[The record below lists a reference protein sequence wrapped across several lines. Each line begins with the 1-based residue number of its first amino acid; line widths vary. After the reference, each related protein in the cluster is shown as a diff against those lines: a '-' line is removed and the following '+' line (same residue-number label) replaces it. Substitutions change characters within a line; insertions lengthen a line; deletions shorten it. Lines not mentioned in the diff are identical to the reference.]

1 MTTVATPVKTLVIQ
15 PVTRIEGH
23 AKITI
28 KLNDQGNVDTA
39 RVNVIELRG
48 FEQFAIGRPVEDMP
62 RITPRICGVC
72 PWSHH
77 LASAKATDA
86 VFGVKIPSAAAKLR
100 ELANSIAYMEEHI
113 LHFYFLA
120 GADFLLGPDA
130 DYSVRNVIGILKA
143 APEVAQRVVRVRHMC
158 AKMLEILAGKSI
170 HPQAAVPGGWSKP
183 LLTGERD
190 ELQKMAADAL
200 ELAKF
205 SIAFAK
211 ENVFP
216 KYLDVVKT
224 LGVITTGFLGTV
236 KDDGALDL
244 YDGKLRLMDR
254 NGAYEDFPVEN
265 YGDYIAEHVEDWSYL
280 KFPYAKK
287 WTSEFSMEGEAKG
300 IYRTNTLA
308 RINVCDYIPTPLAQK
323 ELEIFRSAFG
333 RPAQLTLLY
342 HWARLIE
349 LLYNA
354 ENTVRLL
361 ADPEITSRNTRVPVT
376 PRAARGIAHTEAPRG
391 TLIHEYETDADGMV
405 TNVNLIVGTTHN
417 NAPINMSV
425 TQAARSLIK
434 AGKYDQGILNTVEMS
449 IRAYDPCLSCATHRL
464 DGKMSVRVEI
474 VDSEGKVVDS
484 MAN

>member
-1 MTTVATPVKTLVIQ
+1 MAKTLVIQ

-28 KLNDQGNVDTA
+28 QLDDAGNVDRA

-48 FEQFAIGRPVEDMP
+48 FEKFCQGKPVEDLP

-77 LASAKATDA
+77 LASAKTTDA
-86 VFGVKIPSAAAKLR
+86 VFGVTPPPAGAKLR
-100 ELANSIAYMEEHI
+100 ELCNSIAYMEEHI

-130 DYSVRNVIGILKA
+130 DYSIRNVIGVLQA
-143 APEVAQRVVRVRHMC
+143 APEVAKRVVHVRHLC
-158 AKMLEILAGKSI
+158 ARMLEIIAGKSI
-170 HPQAAVPGGWSKP
+170 HPQAAVPGGFSKP
-183 LLTGERD
+183 LSVEERD
-190 ELQKMAADAL
+190 GLRAMAAEAL

-211 ENVFP
+211 ESIFP
-216 KYLDVVKT
+216 KYLEVVKS
-224 LGVITTGFLGTV
+224 LGVINTGFLGTV
-236 KDDGALDL
+236 TDSGALNL
-244 YDGKLRLMDR
+244 YDGKLRLMAPD
-254 NGAYEDFPVEN
+254 GTYEDFP
-265 YGDYIAEHVEDWSYL
+265 YDQYTDHIAEHIEHWTYL

-287 WTSEFSMEGEAKG
+287 WGAFSMDLDSPSG
-300 IYRTNTLA
+300 IYRANTLA
-308 RINVCDYIPTPLAQK
+308 RINVCDHIDTELAQK
-323 ELEIFRSAFG
+323 ELEEFRRNFG

-354 ENTVRLL
+354 ENATRLL
-361 ADPEITSRNTRVPVT
+361 HDPDITSTETRAKVT
-376 PRAARGIAHTEAPRG
+376 PRAARGVGCVEAPRG
-391 TLIHEYETDADGMV
+391 TLIHDYTTDEQGMI

-425 TQAARSLIK
+425 TQAAKSLIHD
-434 AGKYDQGILNTVEMS
+434 GKYDQGVLNTVEMA

-464 DGKMSVRVEI
+464 DGKFSVKVDI
-474 VDSEGKVVDS
+474 VDAGGNVLRT